1 MGKRRGRLTN
11 GVRHLR
17 EQHAGMSQ
25 QELADRVGV
34 SRQTINSIEANK
46 YSPSLAVAFLIAGVF
61 ERKVDDVFT
70 YSTS

>member
-46 YSPSLAVAFLIAGVF
+46 YSPSLEVAFLIAGVF